1 MLQLNTNTSKK
12 AWLIMKKNIIS
23 KFSIG
28 LLVIFILTIFVGIIF
43 LAFMGFFKLTDVIY
57 ESYTSLFLFVLLFI
71 GISLILEGVSK
82 LVIWASTPKVESKLS
97 SFIRRMVID
106 SFCTWLAL
114 YTADEFMTSI
124 HVPLHIE
131 IIISVLL
138 FLLEEIF
145 DDRYKKKKK

>member
-1 MLQLNTNTSKK
+1 M
-12 AWLIMKKNIIS
+12 AYYEKNIIS

-43 LAFMGFFKLTDVIY
+43 LAFMGSFKLTDVIY
-57 ESYTSLFLFVLLFI
+57 ESYTSLVLFVLLFI
-71 GISLILEGVSK
+71 GISLILEGISK
-82 LVIWASTPKVESKLS
+82 LVIWGSTPKVESKLS

-124 HVPLHIE
+124 HIPLHIE
-131 IIISVLL
+131 IIISILL

-145 DDRYKKKKK
+145 DDRYKQKKK